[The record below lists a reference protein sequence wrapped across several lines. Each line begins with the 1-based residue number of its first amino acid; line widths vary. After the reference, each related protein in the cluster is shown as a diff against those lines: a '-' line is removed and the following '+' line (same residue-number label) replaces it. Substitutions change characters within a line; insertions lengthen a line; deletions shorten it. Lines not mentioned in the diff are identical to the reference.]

1 MVEPNV
7 KDELFDTTI
16 MDEEAVKGF
25 SDPDQQQR
33 PRTWRLYWRR
43 LLKRP
48 AALVGTI
55 VFCFF
60 LFLAVFGPWIAP
72 YDYEKQSADLRLAT
86 PTLSHPFGADQ
97 FGRDILSRII
107 VGTRNIFLLG
117 GFGTAVAVVIGTAIG
132 LFAGYIG
139 GTTDE
144 VVMRLLD
151 VLLAFPALLL
161 AMVLLA
167 TTAPLNLNLILVIA
181 VVYCSSPASRGA
193 WCSTCAP
200 GSSWRRPGCAAE
212 SRRYL
217 LFREMLPNA
226 APPLIVEAS
235 VRFAYSIFLVA
246 SLGFLGL
253 GVPPPSPDWGL
264 QVNEARTFFDAAPW
278 MLLFPAGAIAL
289 LVIGTSLMADG
300 LRYVFKPAGIAGRAM
315 SRLVGRNGGTPA
327 RPGDRGGAAPTLAT
341 ERLSV
346 SYRAEGEAIF
356 PPCATS
362 PWTSTPERPWV
373 WWENRG
379 RARPRSRS
387 GPSGTFPGT
396 DGWSA
401 GRPGSTASTWW
412 DLAGG
417 ICAACGARRSGSST
431 RAR

>member
-7 KDELFDTTI
+7 TDELFDTTI

-33 PRTWRLYWRR
+33 PKTWRLYWRR

-132 LFAGYIG
+132 LFSGYIG

-151 VLLAFPALLL
+151 VLLSFPSLLL
-161 AMVLLA
+161 ALVLLSTVGPSNLNIVFVVAILYIPMVARVVRSMVLDLKNKEFVEA
-167 TTAPLNLNLILVIA
+167 ARVRGETRSY
-181 VVYCSSPASRGA
+181 VV
-193 WCSTCAP
+193 
-200 GSSWRRPGCAAE
+200 
-212 SRRYL
+212 
-217 LFREMLPNA
+217 FREILPNSL
-226 APPLIVEAS
+226 PPLLVETS
-235 VRFAYSIFLVA
+235 MRFSYSIFLVA

-253 GVPPPSPDWGL
+253 GVQPPSPDWGL
-264 QVNEARTFFDAAPW
+264 QINQARAFFAIAPW
-278 MLLFPAGAIAL
+278 VLLFPACTIAA
-289 LVIGTSLMADG
+289 LVISTNLMSDG
-300 LRYVFKPAGIAGRAM
+300 LRQVMLPGG
-315 SRLVGRNGGTPA
+315 GRN
-327 RPGDRGGAAPTLAT
+327 
-341 ERLSV
+341 
-346 SYRAEGEAIF
+346 
-356 PPCATS
+356 
-362 PWTSTPERPWV
+362 
-373 WWENRG
+373 
-379 RARPRSRS
+379 
-387 GPSGTFPGT
+387 
-396 DGWSA
+396 
-401 GRPGSTASTWW
+401 
-412 DLAGG
+412 
-417 ICAACGARRSGSST
+417 
-431 RAR
+431 